1 MAVSVSQRLS
11 DALYAPGVYSG
22 RGGWLYRSLRGSQIV
37 SFDLKLRDSKH
48 SKRKSRAD
56 FAFAFVGFTHTH
68 LRRSRN
74 ASERFCFL
82 VASWKL
88 MTSLSANAL
97 MTPVQLC
104 LVRAGFARSL
114 SGRCAGLVV
123 RDFSGLGS
131 CSPAIKIISGEQ
143 ALF

>member
-48 SKRKSRAD
+48 SVRFSDGLSEKKSY
-56 FAFAFVGFTHTH
+56 AFPWVSPTPNLTAFRTASGFV
-68 LRRSRN
+68 SI
-74 ASERFCFL
+74 C

-104 LVRAGFARSL
+104 LVRA
-114 SGRCAGLVV
+114 VV
-123 RDFSGLGS
+123 PDPCG
-131 CSPAIKIISGEQ
+131 
-143 ALF
+143 ALR